1 MPLPPRTTAPHLKST
16 FKKKYFCYVTHCFIY
31 LFLAVLGLA
40 CCTWHL
46 VLRDAESFLRPT
58 GLVAPW
64 HVGS

>member
-1 MPLPPRTTAPHLKST
+1 MCTVEAL
-16 FKKKYFCYVTHCFIY
+16 KKKKIY
-31 LFLAVLGLA
+31 LAVLGLA

-46 VLRDAESFLRPT
+46 VLRDAESFLRPM